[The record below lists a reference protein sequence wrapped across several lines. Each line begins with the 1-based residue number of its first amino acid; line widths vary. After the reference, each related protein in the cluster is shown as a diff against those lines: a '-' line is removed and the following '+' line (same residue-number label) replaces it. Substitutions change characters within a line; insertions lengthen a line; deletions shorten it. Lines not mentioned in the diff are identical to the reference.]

1 MNWNWFDREA
11 KVMIP
16 FFKRQ
21 RVVFVRGE
29 GCWLYDING
38 KKYLDMVAGIATVSI
53 GHSHPYF
60 IKRVYEQLN
69 KLVHVSNLFYTIPQI
84 ELGEKLQSITGL
96 DKFFFCNS
104 GTEAVEA
111 SLKIARKYTGRKKF
125 VAFINAFH
133 GRTMGALSVTWK
145 EKFRKPFEPLIKPVE
160 FAKFNDIT
168 DLEKKVDDDTAAVIL
183 EPIQGEAGVYPAD
196 NDFIKAIFEERD
208 EHGFVIIFDEIQ
220 TGFGRTGEW
229 FAKDHFKV
237 DPDIITMAKAMGSG
251 IPIGGV
257 GVKDEIAEKMEHTEH
272 ASTFGGN
279 PLACVASLATI
290 EIIEKEKLVENS
302 KKMGEYLKRRLNEI
316 GLETRGLGL
325 MIGVDID
332 NAFEVVRRALEKGL
346 VINATSE
353 RTLRLV
359 PPLIIK
365 RDEIDYAIEILN
377 DII

>member
-1 MNWNWFDREA
+1 MSWFDREA

-29 GCWLYDING
+29 GCWLYDIDG
-38 KKYLDMVAGIATVSI
+38 RKYLDMVAGIATVSI

-60 IKRVYEQLN
+60 IRRVYEQLN

-104 GTEAVEA
+104 GAEAVEA

-125 VAFINAFH
+125 VAFTNAFH

-196 NDFIKAIFEERD
+196 KDFIKAIFEERD
-208 EHGFVIIFDEIQ
+208 EHGFVVIFDEIQ

-257 GVKDEIAEKMEHTEH
+257 GVKEEIAEKMEPTEH

-302 KKMGEYLKRRLNEI
+302 RRMGEYLKRKLNEI

-325 MIGVDID
+325 MIGVDVD
-332 NAFEVVRRALEKGL
+332 NAFEIVKRALEKGL

-365 RDEIDYAIEILN
+365 REEIDYAIEILN
-377 DII
+377 DIIK